1 MGTAVVR
8 FSTNTDTPA
17 WGVQRGEVIHRLE
30 LNASHHRDVMSCYF
44 DRPAEFDAAIGNTSI
59 AIEEATFHS
68 PLSEQVQLFA
78 QGLNYADHRTESGL
92 STEEDA
98 GENLLFMKAA
108 SSLCGPNDIILRP
121 AGCELLDYEIELGL
135 VLRKDITQASSIAES
150 ELPTYIG
157 GMIICNDVSARDLM
171 FGAPMM
177 QWFRG
182 KSQRTFCPAGPV
194 LYLLDEEDFSQL
206 YAMELKLWM
215 NGELKQ
221 HATTEL
227 LIHKPA
233 KTLSEIS
240 VFANINAGDCILTGT
255 PGGVLVGANLKSAL
269 AIILNFTND
278 EKRRTKF
285 TAAQKSKTQFLQPG
299 DKLQLEIKSLD
310 GAIDLGR
317 QKNNIADA

>member
-1 MGTAVVR
+1 MGTAIVR
-8 FSTNTDTPA
+8 FSTSVDAPA
-17 WGVQRGEVIHRLE
+17 WGVKRGEHVHRLA
-30 LNASHHRDVMSCYF
+30 LDAPHHRDVMACYF
-44 DRPAEFDAAIGNTSI
+44 DNRSQFDAAVSDTAI
-59 AIEEATFHS
+59 AVEDASFHS
-68 PLSEQVQLFA
+68 PLSEQIQLFA
-78 QGLNYADHRTESGL
+78 QGLNYADHRSESGL
-92 STEEDA
+92 STNEDA

-108 SSLCGPNDIILRP
+108 SSLCGPNDSILRP

-135 VLRKDITQASSIAES
+135 VLRTDITHAITVTES

-194 LYLLDEEDFSQL
+194 LYLLDEEDFTQL
-206 YAMELKLWM
+206 YAMELRLWM

-221 HATTEL
+221 HATTDL

-240 VFANINAGDCILTGT
+240 VFSNMNAGDCILTGT
-255 PGGVLVGANLKSAL
+255 PGGVLVGANRKSAL

-278 EKRRTKF
+278 DKRRKKF
-285 TAAQKSKTQFLQPG
+285 VAAQKSQTQFLQPG
-299 DKLQLEIKSLD
+299 DVLQLEIKSLN
-310 GAIDLGR
+310 GTINLGG
-317 QKNNIADA
+317 QKNTIAQA

>member
-8 FSTNTDTPA
+8 FNTVSDAPT
-17 WGVQRGEVIHRLE
+17 WGIQRGEVIHRLE
-30 LNASHHRDVMSCYF
+30 LDASHHRDVMACYF
-44 DRPAEFDAAIGNTSI
+44 DKRAEFDAAIEDASI

-78 QGLNYADHRTESGL
+78 QGLNYADHRAESGL

-108 SSLCGPNDIILRP
+108 SSLCGPNDTILRP

-135 VLRKDITQASSIAES
+135 VLRKSITQASAVEES
-150 ELPTYIG
+150 DLPAYIG

-221 HATTEL
+221 HATTDL

-278 EKRRTKF
+278 KKRREKF
-285 TAAQKSKTQFLQPG
+285 VAAQKSKTKFLQPG
-299 DKLQLEIKSLD
+299 DTLQLEIKSLD

-317 QKNNIADA
+317 QKNSIADA

>member
-8 FSTNTDTPA
+8 FSTVTDSPA
-17 WGVQRGEVIHRLE
+17 WGIQRGEVIHRLE
-30 LNASHHRDVMSCYF
+30 LDTAHHRDVMACYF
-44 DRPAEFDAAIGNTSI
+44 DNRAEFNAAIGEAPVAT
-59 AIEEATFHS
+59 EEATFHS
-68 PLSEQVQLFA
+68 PLSGQIQLYA
-78 QGLNYADHRTESGL
+78 QGLNYADHRAESGL
-92 STEEDA
+92 ATDEHA

-108 SSLCGPNDIILRP
+108 SSLCGPNESILRP

-135 VLRKDITQASSIAES
+135 VLRTDITQATSVSES
-150 ELPTYIG
+150 ELSTYIG
-157 GMIICNDVSARDLM
+157 GMVICNDVSARDLM

-194 LYLLDEEDFSQL
+194 LYLLDEADFDQL
-206 YAMELKLWM
+206 YAMELKLWL
-215 NGELKQ
+215 NEELKQ
-221 HATTEL
+221 HATTAL

-233 KTLSEIS
+233 KTLSDIS
-240 VFANINAGDCILTGT
+240 AFANINAGDCILTGT

-285 TAAQKSKTQFLQPG
+285 IAAQKSRTQFLQPG
-299 DKLQLEIKSLD
+299 DELRLEIKSLD

-317 QKNNIADA
+317 QKNSIAQA